1 MRPITSGAYLYL
13 SIAKNSL
20 HDFIAKYYSWKFIS
34 TALQIAEFYIL
45 QNKTSNT
52 KQLEQM
58 LLMRSSFCDPIVS
71 ETVRSHISSLLHIP
85 KIQDALVDVHE
96 PGITDDNASEC
107 EFIHALTQRKM
118 PLCACE
124 I

>member
-1 MRPITSGAYLYL
+1 
-13 SIAKNSL
+13 
-20 HDFIAKYYSWKFIS
+20 
-34 TALQIAEFYIL
+34 
-45 QNKTSNT
+45 
-52 KQLEQM
+52 M

-85 KIQDALVDVHE
+85 KIQYALVDVHE